1 MVYSP
6 RLGGQ
11 IASVDPRNDA
21 TSKNILGFT
30 KRLLQSC
37 VLLQFLVNRPGGLPN
52 VQWCNAIYF
61 SFQFNYCI
69 ACNAILPV
77 YQTIVFR
84 VLEFLHYLKYVNW

>member
-1 MVYSP
+1 MLVEFRDTMTCSWTYMVYSP

-11 IASVDPRNDA
+11 IALVDPRNDA

-52 VQWCNAIYF
+52 VQ
-61 SFQFNYCI
+61 
-69 ACNAILPV
+69 
-77 YQTIVFR
+77 
-84 VLEFLHYLKYVNW
+84 